1 MEFKQGNKLHAPL
14 LALNR
19 LCPAKRS
26 QHCHV
31 KTHVMRGSGR
41 DLSALAALKSHPYLS
56 LPGTSQLWYRI
67 RKTIIPEG
75 TALPQGSRPH
85 ETQRG
90 NPPPRIPCTGLGAAP
105 NALEPQLWEC

>member
-1 MEFKQGNKLHAPL
+1 
-14 LALNR
+14 
-19 LCPAKRS
+19 
-26 QHCHV
+26 
-31 KTHVMRGSGR
+31 MRGSGR